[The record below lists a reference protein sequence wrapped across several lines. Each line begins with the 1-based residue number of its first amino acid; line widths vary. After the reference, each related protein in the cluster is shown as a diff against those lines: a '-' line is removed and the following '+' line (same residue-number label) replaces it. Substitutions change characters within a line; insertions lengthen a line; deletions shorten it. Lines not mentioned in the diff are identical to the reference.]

1 MFPVN
6 VDGTG
11 TTGGARVVG
20 EGGTA
25 RVELA
30 AIAMCQHRLQMQI
43 RRYEEVEEVKMI
55 RDKFR
60 RVDERFERQDNRYKA
75 GTIAVT
81 EVCCS

>member
-30 AIAMCQHRLQMQI
+30 AIAMCQNRLQMQI
-43 RRYEEVEEVKMI
+43 RSYEEVDEVKMI
-55 RDKFR
+55 RDEF
-60 RVDERFERQDNRYKA
+60 A
-75 GTIAVT
+75 GYTRGSSAKTIDTKPAL
-81 EVCCS
+81 SP